1 VTDMAPVARTEA
13 AGSAEPKSQRAIRIW
28 FCTRPGGFLYDE
40 MARSSEKDRRAMF
53 MAFAL
58 IGFYRGVTSM
68 SLSASTRGLA
78 ATQGR
83 NLTKRSAKNGVQRAI
98 RVRVSVHPGIAL
110 YDAMVGLRAR
120 DRQAKLVNYAMAGY
134 GSQTQSAPRSDPPT
148 GPTSTRSPSLSD
160 LSTPEPSA
168 YTPFVVSDAE
178 PYKL

>member
-1 VTDMAPVARTEA
+1 
-13 AGSAEPKSQRAIRIW
+13 
-28 FCTRPGGFLYDE
+28 
-40 MARSSEKDRRAMF
+40 MF

-110 YDAMVGLRAR
+110 YDAMVGVRAR
-120 DRQAKLVNYAMAGY
+120 DRQEKLVNYALAGY
-134 GSQTQSAPRSDPPT
+134 GSQTQSTPPSDPPS
-148 GPTSTRSPSLSD
+148 GPTSIRSPSLSD
-160 LSTPEPSA
+160 LSAPESSAFTPL
-168 YTPFVVSDAE
+168 VVSDAE
-178 PYKL
+178 QYKL